1 VKLDPMAALRFQRS
15 AVAMDI
21 GARTIRVVELRLADK
36 AAVIERAVLIDRD
49 ELEIEA
55 GDWKGLARLL
65 RLRMAEARI
74 PTKGVALGIGGQDS
88 MMRYTR
94 IPPVP
99 AWRLQVIMS
108 YEVGEIS
115 EKIGEP
121 LASDYRVLELPREA
135 DEDQTVLIG
144 LAKEKPLQELLDALE
159 EVGISVQ
166 RVVPG
171 ALAIH
176 AAHDAFG
183 RKMDPDA
190 PEDDLLLL
198 ADLGAENLAMALVLN
213 GKLAFARSTSLGGKF
228 FTEAIQ
234 SALGMSFEEAEEL
247 KIQRGGLDERER
259 GVFHDTVT
267 PLRTAAG
274 QLLGMLQSSL
284 RFSSSQIGVSLP
296 PLQRVVLLGGGMRL
310 RGLPAFIAQGL
321 GKPAELFQ
329 PSGLKTGPG
338 LSETLSRS
346 FGTELSDHGAVIGL
360 GMSGLREKAGG
371 DTSKSHFNVMPSAY
385 TKRRVFK
392 ERTVFL
398 HAAGILLVLLLA
410 GRLAHGIVRNSR
422 ASSVH
427 ADLQGRHATLT
438 KQKTEQDETTRK
450 AEAYRARLNRLLR
463 ESEQTAFQ
471 AYVLDL
477 LSRTLRPEIQLERIY
492 LDAEPLEDG
501 TNLDYNLRISG
512 RVNNEKRQGL
522 DWVLELQAALEADER
537 IASVTEE
544 STKPEGV
551 WYRFEISLRPN
562 YVTY

>member
-1 VKLDPMAALRFQRS
+1 MKLDRMKALRFQKS
-15 AVAMDI
+15 AVAMDL
-21 GARTIRVVELRLADK
+21 GARTIRVVELRLSDK
-36 AAVIERAVLIDRD
+36 AAIIERAILIDRE
-49 ELEIEA
+49 ELEIDS
-55 GDWKGLARLL
+55 GDWTGLARLI
-65 RLRMAEARI
+65 RMRMADARI
-74 PTKGVALGIGGQDS
+74 PAKGIILGIGGQDS

-135 DEDQTVLIG
+135 EEDQTVLIG

-159 EVGISVQ
+159 GVGISVQ

-171 ALAIH
+171 ALAIQT
-176 AAHDAFG
+176 AHDAFG

-198 ADLGAENLAMALVLN
+198 ADLGAENLAIALVLN
-213 GKLAFARSTSLGGKF
+213 GKLAFARSTSFGGKL
-228 FTEAIQ
+228 FTEALQ
-234 SALGMSFEEAEEL
+234 SALGTSFEEAEKL
-247 KIQRGGLDERER
+247 KIARGGLDEKER
-259 GVFHDTVT
+259 GVLLETVT

-274 QLLGMLQSSL
+274 QLLSMLQSSL
-284 RFSSSQIGVSLP
+284 RFSSSQIGVNLP
-296 PLQRVVLLGGGMRL
+296 PLQRVVLLGGAMKL
-310 RGLPAFIAQGL
+310 RGLAGFIAQGL

-329 PSGLKTGPG
+329 PSGLKAGPG
-338 LSETLSRS
+338 LPEPLSRS
-346 FGTELSDHGAVIGL
+346 FGTELSDHGVVIGL
-360 GMSGLREKAGG
+360 GMSSLREKAGG
-371 DTSKSHFNVMPSAY
+371 DASKSSFNVMPSAY
-385 TKRRVFK
+385 TKRRAFK

-398 HAAGILLVLLLA
+398 YAAGILLVVLLA
-410 GRLAHGIVRNSR
+410 ARLAHGIVRNSR

-427 ADLQGRHATLT
+427 AELQGHHGSLT
-438 KQKTEQDETTRK
+438 KLKTEQDETTRK
-450 AEAYRARLNRLLR
+450 AEAHRARLNRLLR
-463 ESEQTAFQ
+463 EAEQTAFQ
-471 AYVLDL
+471 AHVLDL
-477 LSRTLRPEIQLERIY
+477 LSRTLRPEIQLERVY
-492 LDAEPLEDG
+492 LDTEPSEDG
-501 TNLDYNLRISG
+501 TNLDYNLRVLG

-522 DWVLELQAALEADER
+522 DWVLELQAALDADER

-551 WYRFEISLRPN
+551 WYTFELSLRPN